1 MSEAFGVLGFRKEI
15 VTKKEI
21 CRLKI
26 IQYLN
31 TIDDTFLWTFEQFVV
46 PSWNV
51 KWCKP
56 WILC

>member
-1 MSEAFGVLGFRKEI
+1 MSEAFGVSGFRKEI

-21 CRLKI
+21 SRLKI

-31 TIDDTFLWTFEQFVV
+31 ILDDAFLWTFEQFVV

-51 KWCKP
+51 K
-56 WILC
+56 